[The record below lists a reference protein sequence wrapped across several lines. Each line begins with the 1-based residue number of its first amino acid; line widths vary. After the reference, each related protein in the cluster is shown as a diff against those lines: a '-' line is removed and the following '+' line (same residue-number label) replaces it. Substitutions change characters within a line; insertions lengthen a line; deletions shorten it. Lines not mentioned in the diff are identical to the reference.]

1 LTDANPVPASAE
13 AFVGLAF
20 AAQLPLAWMGAELTV
35 IGDGTVTITVPVRD
49 DLTTAGTGAVMGGI
63 IATIADV
70 AAGLSI
76 ITQLDPPRPVTTLD
90 FSSHQI
96 APARGGQI
104 VAVGQVEKVGKTI
117 AVAGADVFAVKDGV
131 RRKCARLTAT
141 FAVS

>member
-1 LTDANPVPASAE
+1 LTDANPVPANAE
-13 AFVGLAF
+13 AFVRLAF
-20 AAQLPLAWMGAELTV
+20 AAQLPLAWMGAELTA
-35 IGDGTVTITVPVRD
+35 IGDGTVTISVPVRD
-49 DLTTAGTGAVMGGI
+49 DLTTAGTGIVMGGI

-96 APARGGQI
+96 APARGDRI
-104 VAVGQVEKVGKTI
+104 ETVGQVEKVGKTFAI
-117 AVAGADVFAVKDGV
+117 TGADVFAIKDGQ